1 MNLTTRK
8 YTDVDLSFGYHPV
21 TGDIQKRSYENAVK
35 QSIRVLIASNIHD
48 KPFHPEVRCG
58 VRKYLFEPMN
68 NITQGLIKKSI
79 EDVLEYFEP
88 RVILNKVDV
97 IPIENRNTYQI
108 NILYSIVNNPDP
120 VNTQELELFLERLR

>member
-1 MNLTTRK
+1 
-8 YTDVDLSFGYHPV
+8 
-21 TGDIQKRSYENAVK
+21 
-35 QSIRVLIASNIHD
+35 
-48 KPFHPEVRCG
+48 
-58 VRKYLFEPMN
+58 MN